1 VNTTLQ
7 ETRSLSGRTPI
18 STAGSTLACHWY
30 ALASPFAEH
39 KLIQQDMPDSLPAD
53 PVMAL
58 TKPPPLG
65 SSIPVTAFKPNM
77 KHSPPP
83 PKKIEVSAPKDATP
97 PQNGGPGPLASF
109 STQPITSKKTKR
121 DDRIKA
127 HHGEYVSPQFPQ
139 GMLANFDNVE
149 TIAAVAFHAIHTKRQ
164 GTEMGLN
171 MAKLRNC
178 VYVDHALDKSPASYQ
193 VFHYYVKKIA
203 ARMLE
208 LDPSLKDSTLY
219 EELSKAPSTYPANLD
234 EKEKERVAAHTT
246 AVPPQVLKHR
256 TTLGRKPPTSKDS
269 SPAAPAPSI
278 GHISSTM
285 DTMSIISGSER
296 AGTANGKRVSNSP
309 PATKSSKKKKLD
321 TSIVSRSREASPAPS
336 DPAPVQLDS
345 LGKVIPKRIKRFY

>member
-1 VNTTLQ
+1 
-7 ETRSLSGRTPI
+7 
-18 STAGSTLACHWY
+18 
-30 ALASPFAEH
+30 
-39 KLIQQDMPDSLPAD
+39 MPDSLPAD

-109 STQPITSKKTKR
+109 STQPTTSKKTKR

-246 AVPPQVLKHR
+246 AVPSQVLKHR
-256 TTLGRKPPTSKDS
+256 TTLGRKPPTSKDP
-269 SPAAPAPSI
+269 SPAAPAI
-278 GHISSTM
+278 GNISSTM

-336 DPAPVQLDS
+336 DLAPVQLDS